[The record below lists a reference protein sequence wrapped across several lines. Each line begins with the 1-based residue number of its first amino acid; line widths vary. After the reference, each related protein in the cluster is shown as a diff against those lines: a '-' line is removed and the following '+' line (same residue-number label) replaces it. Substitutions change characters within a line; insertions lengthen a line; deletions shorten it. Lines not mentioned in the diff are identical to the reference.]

1 MGTSRGHWPQT
12 HLPCHSISS
21 VSPWH
26 RRRQAVTTT
35 NLIPMPPVPD
45 HALRQTQFLK
55 QKGLLVM
62 SLLPHISETFQTEI
76 QHSTFQPSN
85 WRFPSVGKIITATQV
100 VVTDVSNFT
109 GCFTLHKLFQKKT
122 NSLTADHKACYG
134 RYSLAA
140 PRKHAVASA
149 CQFIPMLPH
158 ISP

>member
-1 MGTSRGHWPQT
+1 MGTSRGHLPWMR
-12 HLPCHSISS
+12 LPCHSISS

-26 RRRQAVTTT
+26 HRRQAVTAT
-35 NLIPMPPVPD
+35 NLIPVSPVPD
-45 HALRQTQFLK
+45 HALGQTQFLK
-55 QKGLLVM
+55 QRGLLVTP
-62 SLLPHISETFQTEI
+62 LLSHISETSQTEY
-76 QHSTFQPSN
+76 STFRPSN
-85 WRFPSVGKIITATQV
+85 WRFPSVGKMITATQV

-109 GCFTLHKLFQKKT
+109 GCFILQKLFQKKT

-140 PRKHAVASA
+140 PHKHAVTSA